1 MAIRFYQLGDYDNT
15 IQRKLLENEAST
27 LRTGD
32 QTISLGPAGG
42 SATPRF
48 YEPGDYDNTI
58 LRKLL
63 ENQSGVISG
72 RMTFHFS

>member
-1 MAIRFYQLGDYDNT
+1 MAIRYYQNGDYDNT
-15 IQRKLLENEAST
+15 IERKLLENESAT
-27 LRTGD
+27 LDGA

-42 SATPRF
+42 SAAPR
-48 YEPGDYDNTI
+48 YYADGDYNNTI

-63 ENQSGVISG
+63 ENQSGVIAG